1 MKKILRHTWKTVR
14 YNLGSLL
21 IFETGYRIL
30 SFFLAMR
37 LVKTAIEISLSHQGF
52 SYLTAENYGAFIK
65 SPWTIFLFLA
75 VFLILF
81 LLFLIEACA
90 LLLGFGH
97 ARAKRKLYAGDFL
110 IEGIKAQEDSS
121 GRERFYGSF
130 LR

>member
-52 SYLTAENYGAFIK
+52 SYLTADNYGAFIK
-65 SPWTIFLFLA
+65 AP
-75 VFLILF
+75 
-81 LLFLIEACA
+81 
-90 LLLGFGH
+90 
-97 ARAKRKLYAGDFL
+97 
-110 IEGIKAQEDSS
+110 
-121 GRERFYGSF
+121 GRFSF
-130 LR
+130 SWPSF

>member
-65 SPWTIFLFLA
+65 SPWTIFLFLR
-75 VFLILF
+75 
-81 LLFLIEACA
+81 LLS
-90 LLLGFGH
+90 LL
-97 ARAKRKLYAGDFL
+97 
-110 IEGIKAQEDSS
+110 
-121 GRERFYGSF
+121 
-130 LR
+130 